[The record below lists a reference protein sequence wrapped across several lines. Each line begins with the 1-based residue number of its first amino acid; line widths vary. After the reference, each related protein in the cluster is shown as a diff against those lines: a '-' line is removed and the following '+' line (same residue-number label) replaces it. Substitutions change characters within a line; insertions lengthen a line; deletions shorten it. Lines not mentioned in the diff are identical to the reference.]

1 VPRFCTSIVLGL
13 LVCAGLS
20 LPAHAETLEVGLLNG
35 TIVWPVLGLV
45 GGAQLGSLPLSV
57 QGNAWAAIGMNSVFS
72 YSLWMQ
78 TTPLIPPESPSFG
91 VFGGLCYAYQAGGRL
106 PACVPIEEEEGE
118 SAPVD
123 CTERP
128 ERKHAYAVGAVYQQ
142 SWNGFWLRAKPTMLL
157 GAAGVTIPF
166 ITPGQPGG
174 QEDLMSLP
182 PLLEIGYRLRGTSV
196 SLRTALP
203 FMAISQAF

>member
-1 VPRFCTSIVLGL
+1 MPRTCTSIVLGL
-13 LVCAGLS
+13 WVCAGLS
-20 LPAHAETLEVGLLNG
+20 LPAQAETLEIGLLNG

-45 GGAQLGSLPLSV
+45 GGVQLGSLPLSV
-57 QGNAWAAIGMNSVFS
+57 QGNAWAGIGMHSAFS

-78 TTPLIPPESPSFG
+78 TTPLIPLDSPSFG
-91 VFGGLCYAYQAGGRL
+91 VIGGLCYAYQAGGRL
-106 PACVPIEEEEGE
+106 PACAPIGEEDE
-118 SAPVD
+118 STPVD
-123 CTERP
+123 CPQPP
-128 ERKHAYAVGAVYQQ
+128 ERKHSYAVGMVYQQ

-166 ITPGQPGG
+166 ITPEQPGG

-203 FMAISQAF
+203 FMAVSQAF